1 MKWFS
6 TKIIVKTNGKGLVD
20 FTYKINDFIQKEK
33 INDGMCFL
41 FIQHTSASLILSEN
55 WDPSAKYDLEEF
67 MNRLVPEN
75 QSWFKHIYEGS
86 DDSPSHMRT
95 MLTRSSESIPIDNG
109 GLNLGTWQGVYL
121 FEHRSIPHSRTVLV
135 KILA

>member
-1 MKWFS
+1 MKWFG
-6 TKIIVKTNGKGLVD
+6 TKIIVKTNGKGLID
-20 FTYKINDFIQKEK
+20 FTSKVNDFIQKEK
-33 INDGMCFL
+33 ISNGICFL

-67 MNRLVPEN
+67 MNKLVPEN

-95 MLTRSSESIPIDNG
+95 MLTRSSESIPIEHGKLD
-109 GLNLGTWQGVYL
+109 LGTWQGVYL
-121 FEHRSIPHSRTVLV
+121 FEHRTSPHNRKVIV